1 MYFPKNVGK
10 RWCLIENMET
20 KDKKCHG
27 RYKFSINFLNI
38 PGISKILHFATPS
51 FSKKICILSDI
62 KGYITSEQNV
72 ILISNKKFHTALLES
87 NKKDLINKK
96 SETSIQFHFK
106 VWW

>member
-1 MYFPKNVGK
+1 
-10 RWCLIENMET
+10 MET

-38 PGISKILHFATPS
+38 PGISKILHFTTPS